1 MKNST
6 KAQKTLEYAGVEKNM
21 RIVFSNLDA
30 LQNLKNGA
38 SLERRIRK
46 VRDRWKIDGKFAPWM
61 MEVVDACYEAVL
73 RGRGYGGVN
82 EVKKKKWR

>member
-6 KAQKTLEYAGVEKNM
+6 KAQKEIEAAGVERNM

-30 LQNLKNGA
+30 LRSVKEGA

-46 VRDRWKIDGKFAPWM
+46 VREQWKIDGKFADWM
-61 MEVVDACYEAVL
+61 MEVVDACYEAVMQ
-73 RGRGYGGVN
+73 GRGYGGVK
-82 EVKKKKWR
+82 EKKKKKWR